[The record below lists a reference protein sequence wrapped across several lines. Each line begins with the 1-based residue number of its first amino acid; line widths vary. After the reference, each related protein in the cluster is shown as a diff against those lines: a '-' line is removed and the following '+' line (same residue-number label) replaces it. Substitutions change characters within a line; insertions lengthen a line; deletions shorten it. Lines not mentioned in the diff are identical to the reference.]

1 MITETSGLM
10 PSTRRPVPLH
20 RRADL
25 IVELMEYQ
33 RGSYFVVKDP
43 VALKYYRLGPEHYRI
58 LELLDGTRSLEEI
71 RDELLE
77 RFPYVRPTLGEL
89 QMVVIDLHNKG
100 LVYSGRPGQGQVM
113 LEKRRETRKQQI
125 MSTAMNILSLRFPGW
140 DPERTLRWLYP
151 WVRWMYRPEFVFLQ
165 LALIGAAYI
174 LLASQFNLFRTKLPE
189 FRQFFGWPNLIYL
202 YVTIGAMKVLHE
214 LGHGMTCRHFGGE
227 CHEIGVILLVFSPT
241 LYCDVSDSWMLK
253 NKWERIAIGAAGMW
267 IESILSSLA
276 LFAWWFTHPGLLHHL
291 CLNVFFISSVST
303 VVFNANPLMRYDGYY
318 MLSDFLE
325 IPNLAEKARRLT
337 QDAFSNYCL
346 GIETKE
352 DAFMPQHGRF
362 WLITYTI
369 ASTIYRWVV
378 LFGITLFLY
387 TVLKPYKLQSVG
399 ITMAWL
405 SLGGIVG
412 SMITGVVQI
421 IRTPRNKPLSK
432 PHILASLGIV
442 AVVLGL
448 VGSVP
453 LPLHVYAPFLIEP
466 HDVVHVYSAVRG
478 KVVEIKVKPGD
489 PVEKGDILM
498 VLADPEKI
506 LQKQELETQLRSQ
519 EIEVEKLRRLEQPS
533 RLEVALKQLES
544 IRAQIADHQ
553 LKIDE
558 LTVRAPVSG
567 KVVAPPRTPEP
578 KDANVAFELHPWK
591 GIPLDP
597 QNEGALIEPR
607 THLCSIAPDDLYQA
621 VLLVDQ
627 SDRNDLHL
635 DQKVQIKFDHL
646 PNRVFD
652 GTINAIAA
660 KHTEFAPGTVTNKAG
675 GTLATVTDSQGRER
689 LTSVAYEATVLLD
702 KHGDRLCAGMRGD
715 SRFRIGHRSPW
726 DWLFRWYRHTFNFR
740 L

>member
-43 VALKYYRLGPEHYRI
+43 IALKYYRLGPEHYRI

-71 RDELLE
+71 RDLLLE

-113 LEKRRETRKQQI
+113 LEKRRESRKQKI

-140 DPERTLRWLYP
+140 DPERTLTWLYP
-151 WVRWMYRPEFVFLQ
+151 WVRWMFRAEVVFLHIT
-165 LALIGAAYI
+165 LIAAAYI
-174 LLASQFNLFRTKLPE
+174 LLGSQFNTFRTKLPE

-202 YVTIGAMKVLHE
+202 YVTIGVMKVLHE

-267 IESILSSLA
+267 VESVLSSVA
-276 LFAWWFTHPGLLHHL
+276 LFVWWFTHPGLLHHL

-303 VVFNANPLMRYDGYY
+303 VLFNANPLMRYDGYY
-318 MLSDFLE
+318 MLSDLLE
-325 IPNLAEKARRLT
+325 IPNLAEKARKLT
-337 QDAFSNYCL
+337 QDTFSNYCL

-362 WLITYTI
+362 WLIVYTV

-387 TVLKPYKLQSVG
+387 TVLKPYKLQSIGV
-399 ITMAWL
+399 TLAWL

-412 SMITGVVQI
+412 SMVTGVVQI
-421 IRTPRNKPLSK
+421 IRMPRNKPLSK
-432 PHILASLGIV
+432 QHIGATL
-442 AVVLGL
+442 AVVGVALALAGA
-448 VGSVP
+448 VP

-466 HDVVHVYSAVRG
+466 HDVEHVYSSVRG
-478 KVVEIKVKPGD
+478 KTAEIKVQPGD
-489 PVEKGDILM
+489 KVAQGDLLIQFT
-498 VLADPEKI
+498 DPEKE
-506 LQKQELETQLRSQ
+506 LQLAELESQFRFQELEVDKQ
-519 EIEVEKLRRLEQPS
+519 RRLDNRD
-533 RLEVALKQLES
+533 RLTVAQKQRDLLRE
-544 IRAQIADHQ
+544 QIADHKKKMAQ
-553 LKIDE
+553 LIVTAPIDG
-558 LTVRAPVSG
+558 TVI
-567 KVVAPPRTPEP
+567 APPRTQEP
-578 KDANVAFELHPWK
+578 KDANVAFELHQWK
-591 GIPLDP
+591 GIPLDL
-597 QNEGALIEPR
+597 QNLGALVEPR
-607 THLCSIAPDDLYQA
+607 THLCSVAPDDLYQA
-621 VLLVDQ
+621 VLLIDQ
-627 SDRNDLHL
+627 SDRHDIRVN
-635 DQKVQIKFDHL
+635 QKVQIKFDHL

-652 GTINAIAA
+652 GVIDAIAE

-715 SRFRIGHRSPW
+715 SRFRVGHRSPW